1 MRRLLFRT
9 LPLLALLVALL
20 VALLLVSGV
29 QTDAGDLLG
38 GDGYLWVLL
47 VSVAALAILLWGIG
61 YRLAALI
68 RNVRSGAPG
77 ALLAARWVRNFL
89 ALSLP
94 PALIV
99 FFFSA
104 WFLSSTIDSWFDV
117 RVEAALADS
126 LQLGQEFLD
135 TRTLEVRNQL
145 VDTAAALSLL
155 EEDGDALRR
164 ALLGRV
170 RAAGPSEL
178 SIMGTDGTLVATANI
193 NALTGLPERPG
204 DFAVVQATQQ
214 GEYAAAEPT
223 TDGDLQIRVLL
234 LMPPSYPGSTP
245 QLLQAIYPLPA
256 DITTLTGSIEQ
267 EYHRYQNVSY
277 LRQSLKQSF
286 LLILTLVLMLTVLL
300 ALLAA
305 LNASKRMVSPLSRLS
320 TATREVAAGD
330 FGREVA
336 TAQRDEIGFLV
347 ESFNQMTK
355 ALKAASQEAE
365 AGRARLAAQ
374 GEYLETVLGN
384 LSSGVLTL
392 DQAGRLITLNESGRQ
407 ILGLPSGFLAE
418 RADAGSDRPGIEDLS
433 RFAPFLAP
441 FAAEITRQ
449 TKRERRE
456 WQQEVRI
463 DRPGTPLVLLMRG
476 SRLPLIAPS
485 GDEPTQGQVVVFDDV
500 TVLNQAQREAAWA
513 EAARR
518 LAHEVKN
525 PLTPI
530 RLAAERLHMKLSP
543 KLESDDGDILD
554 RASNTIV
561 SQVEALRKLVDAF
574 GDYAR
579 EPELSREPVNLDEL
593 VRDVVGLYQQGDAR
607 LRFELALEG
616 GAENLAAD
624 SGRLRQMLHNL
635 IRNAQEAG
643 DGDAVHIRIRSA
655 LGGEPG
661 QQWLELVIADDGPGF
676 PAMVLENPFEPYVTN
691 KSKGSGLGLA
701 ICRKIVSEHDG
712 QIALENDAQGGAKVT
727 IRLPITRS

>member
-1 MRRLLFRT
+1 MNPPPRKKSRMRRLLFRT

-145 VDTAAALSLL
+145 VETAAALSLL

-234 LMPPSYPGSTP
+234 LMPPSYPGST
-245 QLLQAIYPLPA
+245 
-256 DITTLTGSIEQ
+256 
-267 EYHRYQNVSY
+267 
-277 LRQSLKQSF
+277 
-286 LLILTLVLMLTVLL
+286 
-300 ALLAA
+300 
-305 LNASKRMVSPLSRLS
+305 
-320 TATREVAAGD
+320 
-330 FGREVA
+330 
-336 TAQRDEIGFLV
+336 
-347 ESFNQMTK
+347 
-355 ALKAASQEAE
+355 
-365 AGRARLAAQ
+365 
-374 GEYLETVLGN
+374 
-384 LSSGVLTL
+384 
-392 DQAGRLITLNESGRQ
+392 
-407 ILGLPSGFLAE
+407 
-418 RADAGSDRPGIEDLS
+418 
-433 RFAPFLAP
+433 
-441 FAAEITRQ
+441 
-449 TKRERRE
+449 
-456 WQQEVRI
+456 
-463 DRPGTPLVLLMRG
+463 
-476 SRLPLIAPS
+476 
-485 GDEPTQGQVVVFDDV
+485 
-500 TVLNQAQREAAWA
+500 
-513 EAARR
+513 
-518 LAHEVKN
+518 
-525 PLTPI
+525 
-530 RLAAERLHMKLSP
+530 
-543 KLESDDGDILD
+543 
-554 RASNTIV
+554 
-561 SQVEALRKLVDAF
+561 
-574 GDYAR
+574 
-579 EPELSREPVNLDEL
+579 
-593 VRDVVGLYQQGDAR
+593 
-607 LRFELALEG
+607 
-616 GAENLAAD
+616 
-624 SGRLRQMLHNL
+624 
-635 IRNAQEAG
+635 
-643 DGDAVHIRIRSA
+643 
-655 LGGEPG
+655 
-661 QQWLELVIADDGPGF
+661 
-676 PAMVLENPFEPYVTN
+676 
-691 KSKGSGLGLA
+691 
-701 ICRKIVSEHDG
+701 
-712 QIALENDAQGGAKVT
+712 
-727 IRLPITRS
+727 